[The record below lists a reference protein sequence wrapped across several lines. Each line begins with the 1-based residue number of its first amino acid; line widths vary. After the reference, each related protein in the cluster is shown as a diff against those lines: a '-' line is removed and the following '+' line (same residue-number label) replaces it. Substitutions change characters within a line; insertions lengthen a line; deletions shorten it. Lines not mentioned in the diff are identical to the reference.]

1 MKTLTTKIIASLAVL
16 VMIVCSLPFATVSAK
31 YENTHTNTG
40 NMASDLVSVAATQ
53 VGYLEGSL
61 GGTVAG
67 SNNLQ
72 KYGQWYDNNVDYIGV
87 TRAAWCAAF
96 VSWCANQAG
105 IPSSII
111 TYHAYCPYG
120 VNWFR
125 NQGRFQYSASRGGSY
140 VPKAGDIIYFAP
152 SGSSVSSHIGIVRG
166 CSGGYVYTTEGN
178 TSPQNGEVND
188 GGGVFN
194 KSYSLSYSR
203 IYGYGVPAY
212 QDNSGHKITFES
224 NGGSAVSSV
233 NVKDGGTLSAP
244 ANPSKLGFNFEGW
257 YCNPELTDPYN
268 FSSPVK
274 YGFTLYAKWSEAY
287 WGANTDLKPT
297 NDGSL
302 VCNPFTNGD
311 GGCIWPYYNDDGS
324 VTMYNGAGND
334 SNWTWPSAYKQFSAS
349 FDSGNDGYLYVKY
362 NSTAEFNAIIT
373 VVDGNGQEQT
383 ITLSD
388 VYNADYGT
396 SYTDMP
402 AGYHEF
408 VVNFGM
414 FAYNK
419 GIFTNGISA
428 NIKYTKVDYFV
439 VGKKDDFVRL
449 YNLEFTN
456 ISSITMSDPYIALYN
471 GNITPAGGTGTVSYD
486 GGSFMLSS
494 DSNAGA
500 AVTIA
505 VNETFDPTTFAY
517 LLTDINTNVPFNIK
531 MDVTSANGDG
541 TIDFRQDFYD
551 SFGCEGAPAALPAGQ
566 WQPQLNLNG
575 YFYFNGGTV
584 TEATVKTVT
593 ISISG
598 AGTFEM
604 NALQAN
610 RGIYTYYTGDGT
622 FEQSFSSDSSVASP
636 VYTIANGFVYDITV
650 SGNGMSITEFLTKFT
665 TDGTTLVV
673 ARIDGTE
680 LTDKVDTDTNT
691 IGTGMTLKEYKD
703 GYIVSTNTLVVMG
716 DVNCDGAANT
726 EDARMMLAL
735 ALGTVDSPSDAQM
748 AAADYNSDYTVNTSD
763 ARALLRS
770 IVTAV

>member
-1 MKTLTTKIIASLAVL
+1 MKTFTTKAIALLAVL
-16 VMIVCSLPFATVSAK
+16 VMVMCSIPFATVSAA

-40 NMASDLVSVAATQ
+40 NMAADLVAVAATQ
-53 VGYLEGSL
+53 VGYCEGSL
-61 GGTVAG
+61 AGTVAG

-120 VNWFR
+120 VNWFK

-152 SGSSVSSHIGIVRG
+152 SGSTVSSHIGIVRYV
-166 CSGGYVYTTEGN
+166 SGGYVYTTEGN
-178 TSPQNGEVND
+178 TSGQNGEVND

-194 KSYSLSYSR
+194 KSYALSYSR

-244 ANPSKLGFNFEGW
+244 SNPAKLGFNFVGW
-257 YCNPELTDPYN
+257 YCNPELTDPYD
-268 FSSPVK
+268 FSSKVS
-274 YGFTLYAKWSEAY
+274 YGFTLYAKWEEAY
-287 WGANTDLKPT
+287 WGANTNIVPT

-302 VCNPFTNGD
+302 VCNPFTGGD
-311 GGCIWPYYNDDGS
+311 GGTIWPYYNDDGS
-324 VTMYNGAGND
+324 VTMYNGASND
-334 SNWTWPSAYKQFSAS
+334 SNWTWPSAYKPFSAS

-362 NSTAEFNAIIT
+362 NSDAEFNATIT
-373 VVDGNGQEQT
+373 VVDYNGNEKD
-383 ITLSD
+383 IKLSD
-388 VYNADYGT
+388 VYNDENGT

-402 AGYHEF
+402 AGYQEF

-414 FAYNK
+414 YAYEQ
-419 GIFTNGISA
+419 GVFSSGVSA
-428 NIKYTKVDYFV
+428 NLKYTKVTYYV
-439 VGKKDDFVRL
+439 IGPKDSFVRL

-456 ISSITMSDPYIALYN
+456 LSNVSIPDPFVHLYSDSIS
-471 GNITPAGGTGTVSYD
+471 PAGGTGTVFYD
-486 GGSFMLSS
+486 GGYFKLTSE
-494 DSNAGA
+494 SNAGA
-500 AVTIA
+500 AVSIA
-505 VNETFDPTTFAY
+505 VNETFDPSQFAY
-517 LLTDINTNVPFNIK
+517 LLTDVNTNVDFNIT

-541 TIDFRQDFYD
+541 TIDFRKDYYNA
-551 SFGCEGAPAALPAGQ
+551 FGDYAEPPSALPAGQ

-575 YFYFNGGTV
+575 YFYYNGGTV

-593 ISISG
+593 ISIAG

-610 RGIYTYYTGDGT
+610 RGVRTTYGVEGN
-622 FEQSFSSDSSVASP
+622 FELSFSSDSSVASS
-636 VYTIANGFVYDITV
+636 VYTIENGYVYDITV
-650 SGNGMSITEFLTKFT
+650 GSNGMSITEFLTNFT

-673 ARIDGTE
+673 ARVDGTE
-680 LTDKVDTDTNT
+680 LTDPADTDANT
-691 IGTGMTLKEYKD
+691 IGTGMTIREYKD

-716 DVNCDGAANT
+716 DVNCDGASNT

-735 ALGTVDSPSDAQM
+735 ALGTVESPSDAQM
-748 AAADYNSDYTVNTSD
+748 AAADYNSDSAVNTSD
-763 ARALLRS
+763 ARALLKA
-770 IVTAV
+770 IVAA